1 MGWSACTAAYSL
13 TSATA
18 ADRVISC
25 PETARIPRAF
35 RALTADRSMTMPPL
49 SASTMAPNSKQ
60 APQKLRVWP
69 LASLLT
75 AALLAACS
83 TTPLPPWPARAPA
96 PPPRNAV
103 VVPAPL
109 RPGVVQTAPTG
120 QPVPLPVP
128 LQAGTLQDLPYS
140 AAVAARFPDPVVR
153 YSTPGLAE
161 QRRAFTTNAEL
172 NHWLEQIADMPS
184 RSATRAAVLRLGP
197 SQRGEPISALVLTRA
212 RDTHPDSLAA
222 TKRPTVL
229 LIGQQHGDEPAGS
242 EALLVIAQELAQ
254 GLLEPLLDQIN
265 VVIVPRANPDG
276 AATGTRSTA
285 NGVDMN
291 RDHLL
296 LNTPEAQ
303 ALAVL
308 ARDYRPILVLDAHE
322 FTVAGRYLQKFNAIQ
337 RHDVLLQYATTA
349 NVHEFLT
356 KASNEW
362 YHTPMLQALK
372 DQGLSTEWYYTT
384 SSRPDDLRV
393 SMGGVQPDTGRNVNG
408 LKNAVSL
415 LVETRGIGIG
425 RAHIQRRVHSQISA
439 IGSALRSTAERAA
452 RLEQV
457 RSYVVRDTIA
467 QACRDQVVVE
477 AAQTPEKHALTM
489 LDPETGEDR
498 ILNVDWNSSLK
509 LHTVKSRARPCG
521 YWLSADATVAVDRLR
536 LLGVQVLRVAEPGAL
551 LADTYQETSRETG
564 ARQDVRGPMAGSDGI
579 VRSQVA
585 LVRSAIDVPAGSFY
599 VPLNQTLANLAVAA
613 LEPDTQSSY
622 YANRLIER
630 LDDSARIMGTP
641 SLVFEEMQ

>member
-1 MGWSACTAAYSL
+1 
-13 TSATA
+13 
-18 ADRVISC
+18 
-25 PETARIPRAF
+25 
-35 RALTADRSMTMPPL
+35 MTMPPL
-49 SASTMAPNSKQ
+49 SAPTNAAPPS
-60 APQKLRVWP
+60 PTYSRLRLWP
-69 LASLLT
+69 AASLLT

-296 LNTPEAQ
+296 LNT
-303 ALAVL
+303 
-308 ARDYRPILVLDAHE
+308 
-322 FTVAGRYLQKFNAIQ
+322 
-337 RHDVLLQYATTA
+337 
-349 NVHEFLT
+349 
-356 KASNEW
+356 
-362 YHTPMLQALK
+362 
-372 DQGLSTEWYYTT
+372 
-384 SSRPDDLRV
+384 
-393 SMGGVQPDTGRNVNG
+393 
-408 LKNAVSL
+408 
-415 LVETRGIGIG
+415 
-425 RAHIQRRVHSQISA
+425 
-439 IGSALRSTAERAA
+439 
-452 RLEQV
+452 
-457 RSYVVRDTIA
+457 
-467 QACRDQVVVE
+467 
-477 AAQTPEKHALTM
+477 
-489 LDPETGEDR
+489 
-498 ILNVDWNSSLK
+498 
-509 LHTVKSRARPCG
+509 RPCAQPPRPRPWQSWPAITG
-521 YWLSADATVAVDRLR
+521 PSWCSMPMNSPWQAAICRSSMPSSAM
-536 LLGVQVLRVAEPGAL
+536 
-551 LADTYQETSRETG
+551 TSCCNMRPPPT
-564 ARQDVRGPMAGSDGI
+564 ST
-579 VRSQVA
+579 
-585 LVRSAIDVPAGSFY
+585 SF
-599 VPLNQTLANLAVAA
+599 
-613 LEPDTQSSY
+613 
-622 YANRLIER
+622 
-630 LDDSARIMGTP
+630 
-641 SLVFEEMQ
+641 